1 MSEPDYRQPKQELE
15 AALAESETRY
25 RNLVEASPLGIAV
38 HADEKIVYINPEA
51 VRLMGGQTADDFLGR
66 SIWSFIH
73 PDDLAGVKERI
84 RQLYTMRQDVAMVE
98 EKFIRLDGRA
108 IDVAVAATSVSYM
121 GVHAS
126 QVVFR
131 DISKRKEAER
141 QLQRSEERFRSII
154 ERSVDGIMLT
164 NEAGEIVE
172 WNPGMERITGYGRDV
187 ALGMAL
193 GEMTNRLLPDGDGH
207 WMDMYTLQNQVRAF
221 DEIREAAPANDID
234 ERMIQTIHGQP
245 RIVQVMT
252 FAIPTEAGAMSGSIF
267 RDVTEKVAQDRQ
279 MQQQE
284 RMAAVGQLAAGIAHD
299 FNNILAVIMLY
310 ADMML
315 RSNHLPPRAAMSVK
329 TIVQQSSRAAEL
341 IQQVLDFSRR
351 TVLEKQLVDLR
362 PLLQN
367 LTDMWQR
374 TLPSPIQLRFD
385 AGQDDVTIFADPTRI
400 QQIFMNLVVNA
411 RDAMPD
417 GGQLSLNL
425 QRIPAHQHPAPG
437 LNAQIKEWVKVTVAD
452 TGCGIPPDVIPRLFE
467 PFFTTKE
474 PGKGTGLGL
483 AQVYGIVK
491 QHDGHIELTSE
502 VNEGATFTLFFPA
515 LTQPTLL
522 DDTNEWTGLH
532 LGQNQTIL
540 LIEDDPFVREA
551 LINSLTALKYK
562 VISAHDGREALDI
575 GRQKY
580 RQIDLILSDMMMPH
594 LNGLRLHSL
603 LPAELK
609 SKPFVLLTGHPL
621 DDDQTRLLEMDIAGW
636 LMKPVALEKLSQLLY
651 QIFHN
656 P

>member
-1 MSEPDYRQPKQELE
+1 MSEPDDIQPKQELE
-15 AALAESETRY
+15 SALAESETRY

-51 VRLMGGQTADDFLGR
+51 VRLMGGQSADDFLGR
-66 SIWSFIH
+66 SIWSFVH

-121 GVHAS
+121 GIRAS

-131 DISKRKEAER
+131 DISKRKEVER
-141 QLQRSEERFRSII
+141 QLQRSEERFRSIV
-154 ERSVDGIMLT
+154 EHSVDGIMLT

-172 WNPGMERITGYGRDV
+172 WNPGMERITGYGRV
-187 ALGMAL
+187 LALGMPL
-193 GEMTNRLLPDGDGH
+193 EEMANRLLPDGDRH
-207 WMDMYTLQNQVRAF
+207 WMDLFALPNQVHAF
-221 DEIREAAPANDID
+221 DETRDAAPANDIN
-234 ERMIQTIHGQP
+234 ECMIQTIHGQP

-315 RSNHLPPRAAMSVK
+315 RSNQLPPRAAMSVK

-374 TLPSPIQLRFD
+374 TIPSSIQLRFD
-385 AGQDDVTIFADPTRI
+385 AGEDDVTIFADPTRI

-417 GGQLSLNL
+417 GGQLSLSL
-425 QRIPAHQHPAPG
+425 QRILAHQHPAPG

-483 AQVYGIVK
+483 AQVYGIVQ
-491 QHDGHIELTSE
+491 QHDGHIELTSQ
-502 VNEGATFTLFFPA
+502 VNKGTTFTLYFPA

-522 DDTNEWTGLH
+522 HDTNEWHGLY

-580 RQIDLILSDMMMPH
+580 QQIDLILSDMMMPH

-621 DDDQTRLLEMDIAGW
+621 DDAQIKLLEMDIAGW

>member
-1 MSEPDYRQPKQELE
+1 MSEPDHKLPNQELE
-15 AALAESETRY
+15 AALQESETRY
-25 RNLVEASPLGIAV
+25 RHLVEASPLGIAV
-38 HADEKIVYINPEA
+38 HANEKIVYINPEA
-51 VRLMGGQTADDFLGR
+51 IRLMGGQTADDFLGR

-73 PDDLAGVKERI
+73 PNDLAGVKERI
-84 RQLYTMRQDVAMVE
+84 RQLYTMQQDVNMVE

-121 GVHAS
+121 GVRAS

-141 QLQRSEERFRSII
+141 QLQRSEKRFRSII
-154 ERSVDGIMLT
+154 EQSVDGIMLT

-172 WNPGMERITGYGRDV
+172 WNPGMEHITGYGRDV
-187 ALGMAL
+187 AVGMSL
-193 GEMTNRLLPDGDGH
+193 GEMTSRLLPDVERR
-207 WMDMYTLQNQVRAF
+207 WA
-221 DEIREAAPANDID
+221 EIHKQKNPVPTSYEAEDATQTNDIE
-234 ERMIQTIHGQP
+234 ERTIQTIHGQS

-252 FAIPTEAGAMSGSIF
+252 FDIPTEAGAMRGSIF
-267 RDVTEKVAQDRQ
+267 RDVTEKIAQDRQ

-310 ADMML
+310 ADMVL
-315 RSNHLPPRAAMSVK
+315 RSNQLPPRATMAIK
-329 TIVQQSSRAAEL
+329 TIIQQSSRAAEL

-367 LTDMWQR
+367 LADMWQR
-374 TLPSPIQLRFD
+374 TLPSSIQLQLD
-385 AGQDDVTIFADPTRI
+385 AGQDDVTVHADPTRI

-417 GGQLSLNL
+417 GGQLSLSL
-425 QRIPAHQHPAPG
+425 QRILAHQHPTPG
-437 LNAQIKEWVKVTVAD
+437 LDPQIEEWVKVTVTD

-502 VNEGATFTLFFPA
+502 VNKGTTFTLFFPA
-515 LTQPTLL
+515 LAQPPLL
-522 DDTNEWTGLH
+522 DETTEWIGLH

-562 VISAHDGREALDI
+562 VISAHDGQEALEI
-575 GRQKY
+575 GRQHY
-580 RQIDLILSDMMMPH
+580 RQIDLILSDMMMPR
-594 LNGLRLHSL
+594 LSGLRLRSL

-609 SKPFVLLTGHPL
+609 SKPFVLLTGHL
-621 DDDQTRLLEMDIAGW
+621 VDEDQTKLEEMGIAGW

-651 QIFHN
+651 QILQN

>member
-1 MSEPDYRQPKQELE
+1 MSEPDYRHPKQELE
-15 AALAESETRY
+15 AALQESETRY

-51 VRLMGGQTADDFLGR
+51 VRLLGGQSADDFLGR
-66 SIWSFIH
+66 SIWSFVH
-73 PDDLAGVKERI
+73 QDDLAGVKERI

-121 GVHAS
+121 GIRAS

-172 WNPGMERITGYGRDV
+172 WNPGMERITGYGRDT
-187 ALGMAL
+187 ALGMPL
-193 GEMTNRLLPDGDGH
+193 WEMTNRLLPDGDRH
-207 WMDMYTLQNQVRAF
+207 SVDRYTLQNQVRAS
-221 DEIREAAPANDID
+221 DETDTTALANDID
-234 ERMIQTIHGQP
+234 ERMILTIQGQP

-252 FAIPTEAGAMSGSIF
+252 FAIPTEAGAMAGSIF

-315 RSNHLPPRAAMSVK
+315 RSNQLPPHTVMSVK
-329 TIVQQSSRAAEL
+329 TIIQQSSRAAEL

-417 GGQLSLNL
+417 GGQLSLSL
-425 QRIPAHQHPAPG
+425 QRIPANQHPAPG
-437 LNAQIKEWVKVTVAD
+437 LNPQIKEWVKVTVAD

-502 VNEGATFTLFFPA
+502 VNKGATFTLFFPA
-515 LTQPTLL
+515 LAQPTLL
-522 DDTNEWTGLH
+522 DDTNEWNGLH
-532 LGQNQTIL
+532 LGQNQTVL

-575 GRQKY
+575 GRQKHQ
-580 RQIDLILSDMMMPH
+580 QIDLILSDMMMPH

-621 DDDQTRLLEMDIAGW
+621 DDAQTKLLEMDIAGW

-651 QIFHN
+651 QIFQN